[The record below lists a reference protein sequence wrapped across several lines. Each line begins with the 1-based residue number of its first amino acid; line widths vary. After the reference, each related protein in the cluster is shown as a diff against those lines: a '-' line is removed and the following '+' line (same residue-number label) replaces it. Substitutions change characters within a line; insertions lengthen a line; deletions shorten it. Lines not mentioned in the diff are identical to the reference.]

1 MTIVHAAS
9 IINIPLC
16 IWGAPGAG
24 KTAMIRAF
32 GRIRAEMLGIYSK
45 YAPSFQMHTFHNGT
59 KANDFFGTTTIKEG
73 GEITFSNGTLTT
85 AMKDGYIFIAD
96 EMNVS
101 PIQTMKSLAPT
112 LNKPLENVL
121 MKIFKKI
128 LKIIKKL
135 LKKIKFYF

>member
-1 MTIVHAAS
+1 MAIVHAAS

-32 GRIRAEMLGIYSK
+32 GRIRAELNGVYSK
-45 YAPSFQMHTFHNGT
+45 YSPSFQMHTFHNGT

-73 GEITFSNGTLTT
+73 GEIAFTNGTLTT

-112 LNKPLENVL
+112 LNKPLENVF
-121 MKIFKKI
+121 INN
-128 LKIIKKL
+128 
-135 LKKIKFYF
+135 